1 MRFIPAICRTLAHVD
16 RKSLTA
22 EKLVFRAVTLVKSGV
37 YGGGGGIRT
46 HGYLAAS
53 PVFKTGKAPYF
64 HCKIVVLT
72 LCSHFSLP
80 IGAFW
85 LTFPRMATRT
95 KKRPILTHCK
105 VKLTGQ
111 SRAPWRVW
119 FTADDDGK
127 PVRRFRSF
135 VDEDAAWTWAE
146 KQDREIANHGIRYGD
161 IPPEVRRAYDFFRDE
176 AAALATAGAAVPRFE
191 EMVAASLAAIRADL
205 ERVAASVVTVADGAA
220 EFLAYKK
227 TRVGTRQHKNLRDHL
242 KRFAADHGDRPFQ
255 SFTAKE
261 LEGWLSG
268 LRSRLHNNQDPDAP
282 FLSALSRNHYRASL
296 CALFG
301 YAAADDRAWCPRNP
315 LASLDPEKVKTGE
328 PLAYAPEAAQRIM
341 QAALDHKPELVP
353 VLALGFFAG
362 LRTSEAVGMDLGRL
376 DLAAD
381 EFRLVDGKTGPRSCP
396 FLPACKT
403 WLEAQPRRDGPAWIT
418 PPPTI
423 RSQGKAS
430 PEYGLHAAMRELF
443 ELAGV
448 AKITNGARHSFIT
461 FRCAET
467 RNEARVADECGN
479 SAAMVKKHYRN
490 VTTAAAAKKYFAI
503 RPATSADNV
512 IPMTATPDDAAP
524 AKLQPRRKAR

>member
-1 MRFIPAICRTLAHVD
+1 LGDVEDVVD
-16 RKSLTA
+16 HLECQA
-22 EKLVFRAVTLVKSGV
+22 
-37 YGGGGGIRT
+37 
-46 HGYLAAS
+46 
-53 PVFKTGKAPYF
+53 
-64 HCKIVVLT
+64 
-72 LCSHFSLP
+72 
-80 IGAFW
+80 
-85 LTFPRMATRT
+85 
-95 KKRPILTHCK
+95 
-105 VKLTGQ
+105 
-111 SRAPWRVW
+111 
-119 FTADDDGK
+119 
-127 PVRRFRSF
+127 
-135 VDEDAAWTWAE
+135 
-146 KQDREIANHGIRYGD
+146 
-161 IPPEVRRAYDFFRDE
+161 
-176 AAALATAGAAVPRFE
+176 
-191 EMVAASLAAIRADL
+191 
-205 ERVAASVVTVADGAA
+205 ERVAELGEGLKFGGTGIGAHRAEAQGAGEQGGGFRLVDANEVTPG
-220 EFLAYKK
+220 EF
-227 TRVGTRQHKNLRDHL
+227 
-242 KRFAADHGDRPFQ
+242 F
-255 SFTAKE
+255 SFS
-261 LEGWLSG
+261 LEI
-268 LRSRLHNNQDPDAP
+268 H
-282 FLSALSRNHYRASL
+282 
-296 CALFG
+296 
-301 YAAADDRAWCPRNP
+301 
-315 LASLDPEKVKTGE
+315 
-328 PLAYAPEAAQRIM
+328 
-341 QAALDHKPELVP
+341 
-353 VLALGFFAG
+353 
-362 LRTSEAVGMDLGRL
+362 